1 METTTEKKNTSAPST
16 KTEAPTSPRTPAS
29 PAVSAEKDSAR
40 VSRYGD
46 PRTRA
51 HQGGGAPRG
60 GRGNDKRGGRH
71 SGKRGERPKPEFDQK
86 IISIRRVTRVVA
98 GGRRFSFSVALVTG
112 DKNGSVGVGIGKAS
126 DTALAIEKAFRD
138 AKQSMIT
145 IKRTDNGSIPHD
157 VEAKY
162 TSSQVMLRPSKG
174 KGLVAGSSVRTVLEL
189 CGIKDV
195 SGKLL
200 SRSKNKLNNARATLK
215 ALEKFG
221 TIARRE
227 KSEPRPATSESRPT
241 TNERGSRASVRS

>member
-1 METTTEKKNTSAPST
+1 METTTEKKNTPTAQSPKIGAPSAQPVRT
-16 KTEAPTSPRTPAS
+16 APGS
-29 PAVSAEKDSAR
+29 EKDGAR

-46 PRTRA
+46 PRARSG
-51 HQGGGAPRG
+51 QGGGAQRGG
-60 GRGNDKRGGRH
+60 GRGGADKRGGKH

-112 DKNGSVGVGIGKAS
+112 DRNGSVGVGIGKAS

-145 IKRTDNGSIPHD
+145 VKRTQEGSIPHD

-162 TSSQVMLRPSKG
+162 TSSEVILRPAKG
-174 KGLVAGSSVRTVLEL
+174 KGLTAGSSVRTVLEL
-189 CGIKDV
+189 GGIKDV

-200 SRSKNKLNNARATLK
+200 SRSKNKLNNARATIK

-227 KSEPRPATSESRPT
+227 KTEVQPVASGRGVSAPA
-241 TNERGSRASVRS
+241 RS